1 MRKGIL
7 LCMENSK
14 KDLFEHFCYFHE
26 LAVAQQITYIN
37 TLKVHEPETANKLE
51 ALINNNNDITQVFT
65 DSIINFTDEKNSVS
79 IGDKLANFQL
89 TQTLGHGGMGQV
101 FKAERCDGKID
112 QTVAIKFLHPLF
124 QQYQSGKLLLQEA
137 QALANLS
144 HPNIASIYDISETD
158 NGDTFIV
165 MEYIEGV
172 TLDIYLQENTLSVI
186 QKTMLFNQIADAVLE
201 AHNHQIIHADIKPSN
216 VLITATGQAKLIDF
230 GVMQLAGELSQTAP
244 KLVTHYLCAMTI
256 NHASPEQLHGEK
268 ASIYSDIYGLGG
280 LLYFMLSGSSPF
292 EEVGGTLAQKI
303 EHITSQRPDDCTFT
317 KTAPFISDLIAI
329 LHKALS
335 KHPKDRYR
343 TVTDLINDINAFQE
357 YKKLSVNANIGFHHA
372 LKFFYRH
379 RIITAAISS
388 VFIILLVAF
397 VQIKSKNELLT
408 QEKKLLENV
417 NQELKNTFTQQDKN
431 ISEAHIKSEAIYLPD
446 PNNLASK
453 QYIEMMFLMFD
464 DYYFKE
470 NQPAY
475 ALVIDTLM
483 SWLSVQDNIEPLS
496 LYLAKYRKVL
506 SGNKDSDNFQED
518 AEILSD
524 ILAIETPL
532 NSSVLDLL
540 RFKRFTTKLE
550 TYFIPLFIRL
560 DTELVKSTLSVKE
573 LFAFHSAGGG
583 IYADSDSKQATYH
596 YQKAYELAKN
606 NPDKIK
612 LWVFIA
618 TSLDFRTALINS
630 KGYDDEQVVN
640 LSNELYK
647 LIKQTNDKKLDTSKL
662 SLLLGM
668 DLDRSM
674 ENVANTLQK
683 YGITFESLKKDNA
696 QVNASILTIVGH
708 YYASLGEYEK
718 AITLYKKSMQLYVS
732 ERGSEQGPYLLF
744 RIASVHLSA
753 GNIVTGMN
761 SIEEQI
767 LPLSTKGYEKDVVG
781 YFQTKTCKKLALIE
795 NTKRLE
801 NLCIG
806 GFSNAEESFEKGS
819 YWIKFAASGV
829 VSWYTL
835 QPFSEAENYYVKLL
849 ESDFEKSNSVN
860 KINYGT
866 VLLQYYINRKNIE
879 KSIYYKNIVSI
890 AVEADYGSV
899 DAIVRYYNQMMAA
912 EIDLLQNDKL
922 SAITKLINIQQKMCS
937 LSDKNPQKIKYRRLQ
952 HSLNQ
957 PSCVN

>member
-1 MRKGIL
+1 MV
-7 LCMENSK
+7 NSK
-14 KDLFEHFCYFHE
+14 NDLFEHFCNITELPVIKQKEYIGVLRRTEAE
-26 LAVAQQITYIN
+26 LANQLSTLITSN
-37 TLKVHEPETANKLE
+37 SDL
-51 ALINNNNDITQVFT
+51 TQVFS
-65 DSIINFTDEKNSVS
+65 DSILKLTDEQNLACV
-79 IGDKLANFQL
+79 GDKLANYQL

-124 QQYQSGKLLLQEA
+124 QQYQSGKILLQEA

-172 TLDIYLQENTLSVI
+172 TLDVYLQKNTLSVA

-216 VLITATGQAKLIDF
+216 VLVTATGQAKLIDF

-244 KLVTHYLCAMTI
+244 KLITHYLCAMTV
-256 NHASPEQLHGEK
+256 NYASPEQLNGEK
-268 ASIYSDIYGLGG
+268 ASIHSDIYGLGG
-280 LLYFMLSGSSPF
+280 LLYFMLSGSRPF

-303 EHITSQRPDDCTFT
+303 EHITRQRPDDCTIT
-317 KTAPFISDLIAI
+317 DTAPFTSDLITI
-329 LHKALS
+329 LQKALS
-335 KHPKDRYR
+335 KDPKGRYR
-343 TVTDLINDINAFQE
+343 TVTDLINDINAFQQ
-357 YKKLSVNANIGFHHA
+357 YKKLSVNANNGFHNA

-388 VFIILLVAF
+388 VFIVLLMAF
-397 VQIKSKNELLT
+397 IQINFKNELLT
-408 QEKKLLENV
+408 QEKKLLESV
-417 NQELKNTFTQQDKN
+417 NQELKSTFTQQDKN

-453 QYIEMMFLMFD
+453 QYIEMMLLMFD
-464 DYYFKE
+464 DYYFKD

-506 SGNKDSDNFQED
+506 SENKDSDNFQED

-550 TYFIPLFIRL
+550 MYFIPLFIRL
-560 DTELVKSTLSVKE
+560 DTELVKSALSVKE

-583 IYADSDSKQATYH
+583 IYADSASKQATYH

-606 NPDKIK
+606 NTDKIK

-618 TSLDFRTALINS
+618 TSLDFRTVLINL

-647 LIKQTNDKKLDTSKL
+647 LIKQTNDTKLDTSKL

-683 YGITFESLKKDNA
+683 YGITFESSMKKNA
-696 QVNASILTIVGH
+696 QNNSSILNIIGQ

-718 AITLYKKSMQLYVS
+718 TIELYKKSMQLYVS
-732 ERGSEQGPYLLF
+732 ERGSEGDPYLLF
-744 RIASVHLSA
+744 KIASMYLSA
-753 GNIVTGMN
+753 GDVVTGM
-761 SIEEQI
+761 SLIEDQI
-767 LPLSTKGYEKDVVG
+767 LPLARERYETDVVG
-781 YFQTKTCKKLALIE
+781 YFQTRTCKKLALYE
-795 NTKRLE
+795 NTQRLE
-801 NLCIG
+801 NLCFD
-806 GFSNAEESFEKGS
+806 GFAKAEESFEKDS

-835 QPFSEAENYYVKLL
+835 QPANEAENHYVKLL
-849 ESDFEKSNSVN
+849 ATNLEKSNSVN
-860 KINYGT
+860 KMKYGA
-866 VLLQYYINRKNIE
+866 VLLRYYISRKNIE
-879 KSIYYKNIVSI
+879 KSIYYKNIVS
-890 AVEADYGSV
+890 AGVEADYGSV
-899 DAIVRYYNQMMAA
+899 DAIIRYYNQIMAA
-912 EIDLLQNDKL
+912 EIDLLQDDKL
-922 SAITKLINIQQKMCS
+922 SAITKLNNIRQKVCS
-937 LSDKNPQKIKYRRLQ
+937 LGDKNPQKIQYLKLQ
-952 HSLNQ
+952 KSLKQ
-957 PSCVN
+957 SSCVN